1 MLNIKFKMIFAVTL
15 VLTLFLGLNMIS
27 ASDVNFDNT
36 VSLTDNNIKITSSNI
51 DIDDV
56 VEEINNNENVR
67 TPNTNAGRGQV
78 VKNGNN
84 VLNFSSLN
92 ETINSG
98 EAELILL
105 DNDYTYDNST
115 DSRFKDL
122 GGIVISRNL
131 TIDGQGHNID
141 LKGALRF
148 LNVTGYSINLK
159 NLNITNGYGGNGG
172 ALYISNGNGNFENC
186 LFTDN
191 NASNT
196 GGAVFIEEGNGNFE
210 NCLFTANNA
219 TDDSGAV
226 HIDEGFGSFINCN
239 FTANSAE
246 YGGAVYIE
254 DGNGSFTNCS
264 FDNNSADYGGAVYLN
279 NSNGTFTNCSLAY
292 NHVNGSGGAGY
303 IKGICNFENCLF
315 TNNNATEYGGALCI
329 IEGIGHFA
337 NSSFSFNNASYVC
350 GGVCIE
356 DGDGSFANCS
366 FTNNSNGAVI
376 IYGNGSFTDCSF
388 TFHNGTSGSAVF
400 LQDGLGSFI
409 NCSFSN
415 NTGAYGS
422 AVYILSFNV
431 DYVYCS
437 FTNCSFSNNNASNK
451 GGAVYIDSAHGSF
464 TNCSFSDN
472 NANYGGAVYIKGDKS
487 FAKFINSSFN
497 YNLNPV
503 YTTSKQNVIFDQ
515 NTLINSDKNLTNNTL
530 YMNASVNNFTYGPS
544 GFINITLFNDE
555 RIVSEGVVFV
565 IISNK
570 TFAANV
576 SDNNALIYLPNV
588 DCGVHEVYVVFNGT
602 DNYFQTYVPVN
613 FTVNKQSTSINAKA
627 TTYIVNYGG
636 LYRVIFNPKIAGFKV
651 SFKIKG
657 INIGHAITDASG
669 IAKINIKASALKKI
683 GAGTH
688 TLVALFAGDK
698 NHIESKAN
706 VKIKI
711 YKEATKFLNVKSIKK
726 YYKSTSKYMQ
736 LTAALKNSKNKA
748 IKNQIVYFNVNNKKT
763 FKVKT
768 NSKGVAKL
776 TLNLAKIKACRINKK
791 GIYRFKVA
799 YKTSKTY
806 KQSTKNGLIRVLK

>member
-159 NLNITNGYGGNGG
+159 NLNITNGYGDNGG

-196 GGAVFIEEGNGNFE
+196 GGAVFIEEGNG
-210 NCLFTANNA
+210 
-219 TDDSGAV
+219 
-226 HIDEGFGSFINCN
+226 
-239 FTANSAE
+239 
-246 YGGAVYIE
+246 
-254 DGNGSFTNCS
+254 
-264 FDNNSADYGGAVYLN
+264 
-279 NSNGTFTNCSLAY
+279 
-292 NHVNGSGGAGY
+292 
-303 IKGICNFENCLF
+303 NFENCLF

-497 YNLNPV
+497 YNLKPV

-736 LTAALKNSKNKA
+736 LTAALKNIKNKA

>member
-210 NCLFTANNA
+210 NCLFT
-219 TDDSGAV
+219 
-226 HIDEGFGSFINCN
+226 
-239 FTANSAE
+239 
-246 YGGAVYIE
+246 
-254 DGNGSFTNCS
+254 
-264 FDNNSADYGGAVYLN
+264 
-279 NSNGTFTNCSLAY
+279 
-292 NHVNGSGGAGY
+292 
-303 IKGICNFENCLF
+303 
-315 TNNNATEYGGALCI
+315 NNNATEYGGALCI

-497 YNLNPV
+497 YNLKPV

>member
-159 NLNITNGYGGNGG
+159 NLNITNGYGDNGG

-196 GGAVFIEEGNGNFE
+196 GGAVFIEEGNG
-210 NCLFTANNA
+210 
-219 TDDSGAV
+219 
-226 HIDEGFGSFINCN
+226 
-239 FTANSAE
+239 
-246 YGGAVYIE
+246 
-254 DGNGSFTNCS
+254 
-264 FDNNSADYGGAVYLN
+264 
-279 NSNGTFTNCSLAY
+279 
-292 NHVNGSGGAGY
+292 
-303 IKGICNFENCLF
+303 NFENCLF

-497 YNLNPV
+497 YNLKPV

>member
-196 GGAVFIEEGNGNFE
+196 GGAVFIEEGNG
-210 NCLFTANNA
+210 
-219 TDDSGAV
+219 
-226 HIDEGFGSFINCN
+226 
-239 FTANSAE
+239 
-246 YGGAVYIE
+246 
-254 DGNGSFTNCS
+254 
-264 FDNNSADYGGAVYLN
+264 
-279 NSNGTFTNCSLAY
+279 
-292 NHVNGSGGAGY
+292 
-303 IKGICNFENCLF
+303 NFENCLF

>member
-1 MLNIKFKMIFAVTL
+1 
-15 VLTLFLGLNMIS
+15 MIS

-196 GGAVFIEEGNGNFE
+196 GGAVFIEEGNG
-210 NCLFTANNA
+210 
-219 TDDSGAV
+219 
-226 HIDEGFGSFINCN
+226 
-239 FTANSAE
+239 
-246 YGGAVYIE
+246 
-254 DGNGSFTNCS
+254 
-264 FDNNSADYGGAVYLN
+264 
-279 NSNGTFTNCSLAY
+279 
-292 NHVNGSGGAGY
+292 
-303 IKGICNFENCLF
+303 NFENCLF

-497 YNLNPV
+497 YNLKPV

>member
-210 NCLFTANNA
+210 NCLFT
-219 TDDSGAV
+219 
-226 HIDEGFGSFINCN
+226 
-239 FTANSAE
+239 
-246 YGGAVYIE
+246 
-254 DGNGSFTNCS
+254 
-264 FDNNSADYGGAVYLN
+264 
-279 NSNGTFTNCSLAY
+279 
-292 NHVNGSGGAGY
+292 
-303 IKGICNFENCLF
+303 
-315 TNNNATEYGGALCI
+315 NNNATEYGGALCI
-329 IEGIGHFA
+329 IEGIGHFV

-497 YNLNPV
+497 YNLKPV

>member
-51 DIDDV
+51 DIDNV

-148 LNVTGYSINLK
+148 LNVTGYSITLK

-210 NCLFTANNA
+210 NCLFT
-219 TDDSGAV
+219 
-226 HIDEGFGSFINCN
+226 
-239 FTANSAE
+239 
-246 YGGAVYIE
+246 
-254 DGNGSFTNCS
+254 
-264 FDNNSADYGGAVYLN
+264 
-279 NSNGTFTNCSLAY
+279 
-292 NHVNGSGGAGY
+292 
-303 IKGICNFENCLF
+303 
-315 TNNNATEYGGALCI
+315 NNNATEYGGALCI

-350 GGVCIE
+350 GGVCIK

>member
-1 MLNIKFKMIFAVTL
+1 
-15 VLTLFLGLNMIS
+15 MIS

-210 NCLFTANNA
+210 NCLFT
-219 TDDSGAV
+219 
-226 HIDEGFGSFINCN
+226 
-239 FTANSAE
+239 
-246 YGGAVYIE
+246 
-254 DGNGSFTNCS
+254 
-264 FDNNSADYGGAVYLN
+264 
-279 NSNGTFTNCSLAY
+279 
-292 NHVNGSGGAGY
+292 
-303 IKGICNFENCLF
+303 
-315 TNNNATEYGGALCI
+315 NNNATEYGGALCI

-388 TFHNGTSGSAVF
+388 TFQNGTSGSAVF

-497 YNLNPV
+497 YNLKPV

>member
-1 MLNIKFKMIFAVTL
+1 MIFAVTL

-210 NCLFTANNA
+210 NCLFT
-219 TDDSGAV
+219 
-226 HIDEGFGSFINCN
+226 
-239 FTANSAE
+239 
-246 YGGAVYIE
+246 
-254 DGNGSFTNCS
+254 
-264 FDNNSADYGGAVYLN
+264 
-279 NSNGTFTNCSLAY
+279 
-292 NHVNGSGGAGY
+292 
-303 IKGICNFENCLF
+303 
-315 TNNNATEYGGALCI
+315 NNNATEYGGALCI

-497 YNLNPV
+497 YNLKPV

>member
-159 NLNITNGYGGNGG
+159 NLNITNGYGDNGG

-196 GGAVFIEEGNGNFE
+196 GGAVFIEEGNG
-210 NCLFTANNA
+210 
-219 TDDSGAV
+219 
-226 HIDEGFGSFINCN
+226 
-239 FTANSAE
+239 
-246 YGGAVYIE
+246 
-254 DGNGSFTNCS
+254 
-264 FDNNSADYGGAVYLN
+264 
-279 NSNGTFTNCSLAY
+279 
-292 NHVNGSGGAGY
+292 
-303 IKGICNFENCLF
+303 NFENCLF

-497 YNLNPV
+497 YNLKPV

-806 KQSTKNGLIRVLK
+806 KQSTKNGLIRVLKKIKWKIIIFSIYFFFFFQFSSFIFKILLGFLILEFLILTFIFNKVKLIFFIFSTPRQILL

>member
-1 MLNIKFKMIFAVTL
+1 MIFAVTL

-159 NLNITNGYGGNGG
+159 NLNITNGYGDNGG

-196 GGAVFIEEGNGNFE
+196 GGAVFIEEGNG
-210 NCLFTANNA
+210 
-219 TDDSGAV
+219 
-226 HIDEGFGSFINCN
+226 
-239 FTANSAE
+239 
-246 YGGAVYIE
+246 
-254 DGNGSFTNCS
+254 
-264 FDNNSADYGGAVYLN
+264 
-279 NSNGTFTNCSLAY
+279 
-292 NHVNGSGGAGY
+292 
-303 IKGICNFENCLF
+303 NFENCLF

-497 YNLNPV
+497 YNLKPV

>member
-1 MLNIKFKMIFAVTL
+1 MIFAVTL

-210 NCLFTANNA
+210 NCLFT
-219 TDDSGAV
+219 
-226 HIDEGFGSFINCN
+226 
-239 FTANSAE
+239 
-246 YGGAVYIE
+246 
-254 DGNGSFTNCS
+254 
-264 FDNNSADYGGAVYLN
+264 
-279 NSNGTFTNCSLAY
+279 
-292 NHVNGSGGAGY
+292 
-303 IKGICNFENCLF
+303 
-315 TNNNATEYGGALCI
+315 NNNATEYGGALCI

-497 YNLNPV
+497 YNLKPV

-602 DNYFQTYVPVN
+602 YNYFQTYVPVN

>member
-1 MLNIKFKMIFAVTL
+1 MIFAVTL

-210 NCLFTANNA
+210 NCLFT
-219 TDDSGAV
+219 
-226 HIDEGFGSFINCN
+226 
-239 FTANSAE
+239 
-246 YGGAVYIE
+246 
-254 DGNGSFTNCS
+254 
-264 FDNNSADYGGAVYLN
+264 
-279 NSNGTFTNCSLAY
+279 
-292 NHVNGSGGAGY
+292 
-303 IKGICNFENCLF
+303 
-315 TNNNATEYGGALCI
+315 NNNATEYGGALCI

-388 TFHNGTSGSAVF
+388 TFQNGTSGSAVF

-497 YNLNPV
+497 YNLKPV

>member
-210 NCLFTANNA
+210 NCLFT
-219 TDDSGAV
+219 
-226 HIDEGFGSFINCN
+226 
-239 FTANSAE
+239 
-246 YGGAVYIE
+246 
-254 DGNGSFTNCS
+254 
-264 FDNNSADYGGAVYLN
+264 
-279 NSNGTFTNCSLAY
+279 
-292 NHVNGSGGAGY
+292 
-303 IKGICNFENCLF
+303 
-315 TNNNATEYGGALCI
+315 NNNATEYGGALCI
-329 IEGIGHFA
+329 IEGIGHFV

>member
-210 NCLFTANNA
+210 NCLFT
-219 TDDSGAV
+219 
-226 HIDEGFGSFINCN
+226 
-239 FTANSAE
+239 
-246 YGGAVYIE
+246 
-254 DGNGSFTNCS
+254 
-264 FDNNSADYGGAVYLN
+264 
-279 NSNGTFTNCSLAY
+279 
-292 NHVNGSGGAGY
+292 
-303 IKGICNFENCLF
+303 
-315 TNNNATEYGGALCI
+315 NNNATEYGGALCI

-497 YNLNPV
+497 YNLKPV

-602 DNYFQTYVPVN
+602 YNYFQTYVPVN

>member
-1 MLNIKFKMIFAVTL
+1 MIFAVTL

-210 NCLFTANNA
+210 NCLFT
-219 TDDSGAV
+219 
-226 HIDEGFGSFINCN
+226 
-239 FTANSAE
+239 
-246 YGGAVYIE
+246 
-254 DGNGSFTNCS
+254 
-264 FDNNSADYGGAVYLN
+264 
-279 NSNGTFTNCSLAY
+279 
-292 NHVNGSGGAGY
+292 
-303 IKGICNFENCLF
+303 
-315 TNNNATEYGGALCI
+315 NNNATEYGGALCI
-329 IEGIGHFA
+329 IEGIGHFV

-497 YNLNPV
+497 YNLKPV

>member
-159 NLNITNGYGGNGG
+159 NLNITNGYGDNGG

-196 GGAVFIEEGNGNFE
+196 GGAVFIEEGNG
-210 NCLFTANNA
+210 
-219 TDDSGAV
+219 
-226 HIDEGFGSFINCN
+226 
-239 FTANSAE
+239 
-246 YGGAVYIE
+246 
-254 DGNGSFTNCS
+254 
-264 FDNNSADYGGAVYLN
+264 
-279 NSNGTFTNCSLAY
+279 
-292 NHVNGSGGAGY
+292 
-303 IKGICNFENCLF
+303 NFENCLF

-711 YKEATKFLNVKSIKK
+711 YKEATKFLNICS
-726 YYKSTSKYMQ
+726 
-736 LTAALKNSKNKA
+736 
-748 IKNQIVYFNVNNKKT
+748 
-763 FKVKT
+763 
-768 NSKGVAKL
+768 
-776 TLNLAKIKACRINKK
+776 
-791 GIYRFKVA
+791 
-799 YKTSKTY
+799 
-806 KQSTKNGLIRVLK
+806 